1 LAFGRLNRV
10 LALAVLMLAAVTLAA
25 CGRNGPP
32 LPPPGPV
39 AATPPGSTAAPPGGT
54 ASNFGGPGPNTPAAQ
69 ANAQKSGFDIFSNPV
84 APPGEKKSFL
94 LDPLLQ

>member
-1 LAFGRLNRV
+1 MAFGRLNQV
-10 LALAVLMLAAVTLAA
+10 LALAALMLAAVTLAA

-39 AATPPGSTAAPPGGT
+39 AAAPPGSTAAPPGGT
-54 ASNFGGPGPNTPAAQ
+54 ASNFGNTPAAQ